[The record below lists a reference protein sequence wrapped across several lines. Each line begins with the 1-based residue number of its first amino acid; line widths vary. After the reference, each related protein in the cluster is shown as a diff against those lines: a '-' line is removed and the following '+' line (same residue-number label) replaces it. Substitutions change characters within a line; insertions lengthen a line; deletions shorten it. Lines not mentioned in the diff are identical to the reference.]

1 MKDDDGKSPTST
13 RTLWK
18 GAISFGLVHIP
29 VGLYSAT
36 ASSGIDFD
44 WLDKRS
50 MEPVGYK
57 RINKVTGKEIASSD
71 IVKGVEYED
80 GRYVILSAEEIAAA
94 FPKTTQTIEIEAF
107 LDADE
112 IPFVYLERPYY
123 TAPLKRGEKVYALL
137 REALRQSNKVG
148 VAKVVIQTK
157 QHLAVLI
164 PCGRAL
170 VLNLLRWGGE
180 IRSFEQLDL
189 PPLDAKAAGIKAA
202 EMTMAMQLIEDM
214 TQAWEADNFRNSFAD
229 EIHKLIAA
237 KAEAGEVADVVKVET
252 DADLPAGAEVLDL
265 TSLLKRSL
273 EGGKKPASPGSDKEA
288 PASVTPLHGAK
299 RAPAKGAAKKP
310 AARKTAAGAAKPAP
324 AKKAGKRAAS
334 KSAPAKK
341 TGRRTA

>member
-1 MKDDDGKSPTST
+1 MATDQGKAPTST

-36 ASSGIDFD
+36 VSSGIDFD
-44 WLDKRS
+44 WLDRRS

-57 RINKVTGKEIASSD
+57 RVNKVTGKEIASVD

-80 GRYVILSAEEIAAA
+80 GVYVVLSPEEISAA
-94 FPKTTQTIEIEAF
+94 FPKATQTIEIEAF

-137 REALRQSNKVG
+137 REALRQTNKVG
-148 VAKVVIQTK
+148 VAKVVIQSK

-170 VLNLLRWGGE
+170 ILNLLRWGGE

-189 PPLDAKAAGIKAA
+189 PPLDASAAGIKDA
-202 EMTMAMQLIEDM
+202 EMKMAMQLIDEM
-214 TQAWEADNFRNSFAD
+214 TQTWDADTFRNSFAE
-229 EIHKLIAA
+229 EIHKLVEA
-237 KAEAGEVADVVKVET
+237 KALAGDVANVAKVENT
-252 DADLPAGAEVLDL
+252 AAAPAGADVLDL
-265 TSLLKRSL
+265 TALLKRSL
-273 EGGKKPASPGSDKEA
+273 EGSAPARSKGQA
-288 PASVTPLHGAK
+288 ASVTPLPTAVKKVAK
-299 RAPAKGAAKKP
+299 PSSPKPRKGSAGPQAKPPAKKP
-310 AARKTAAGAAKPAP
+310 TAR
-324 AKKAGKRAAS
+324 R
-334 KSAPAKK
+334 SA
-341 TGRRTA
+341 